1 MDLEGR
7 NAVDSRSF
15 AERLVPLGIRPSEGR
30 KLFNYFSERQGAR
43 FISLTDID
51 KRAGAALRRGDRE
64 LYEIELPKKIKPKI
78 PLTKGYEGM
87 TLSFSNLYSNFW
99 LIFGKL

>member
-1 MDLEGR
+1 MGFLKFWVTAMDLEGR

-30 KLFNYFSERQGAR
+30 KLFNYFSERQGAQ

-51 KRAGAALRRGDRE
+51 KRAGAALRRG
-64 LYEIELPKKIKPKI
+64 PS
-78 PLTKGYEGM
+78 GAA
-87 TLSFSNLYSNFW
+87 S
-99 LIFGKL
+99 